1 MTISTELISSASN
14 MPAKKDMTCIVLPR
28 LSKNKKTKKERK
40 KEASIDIY
48 FCSQTEPS
56 LLREPCSQHDTTN
69 NISKYVSL
77 FLIKA
82 INHQFKFHLLQLF
95 NNV

>member
-40 KEASIDIY
+40 KQVLIFTSALRL
-48 FCSQTEPS
+48 SQV
-56 LLREPCSQHDTTN
+56 C
-69 NISKYVSL
+69 
-77 FLIKA
+77 
-82 INHQFKFHLLQLF
+82 
-95 NNV
+95 